1 MTRAIRNLPDLLG
14 SRICHDLISPIGAI
28 SNGVELISMS
38 GEIAGPEMSLIA
50 ESVDNAN
57 ARIRFFRIAF
67 GVASP
72 EQRIGRNEITA
83 ILRDTSRGGRM
94 VIDWQP
100 EQDLPRARVKLAF
113 LVLQCFESAMPRGGR
128 VSVSVV
134 GDSWALLGE
143 CDRIRF
149 DPQLWQML
157 DDPDTEGPLDAGNVH
172 FALAGH
178 CARDT
183 GRQIQV
189 ESSASSARVRF

>member
-38 GEIAGPEMSLIA
+38 GDLSGPEMTLIA
-50 ESVDNAN
+50 ESVDSAN

-72 EQRIGRNEITA
+72 EQRIGRNEITG
-83 ILRDTSRGGRM
+83 ILRDMSRGGRM

-100 EQDLPRARVKLAF
+100 DQDLPRPQVKLAF

-128 VSVSVV
+128 VTVSVV
-134 GDSWALLGE
+134 GDSWALFGE
-143 CDRIRF
+143 CDQIRF
-149 DPQLWQML
+149 DQDLWHML
-157 DDPDTEGPLDAGNVH
+157 IDPETEGPLDAGHVH

-178 CARDT
+178 CAQDT
-183 GRQIQV
+183 GRQLQV